1 MTDDERKLLEE
12 AAENS
17 RQVTEYLFKR
27 DQISGMS
34 RSEDIDE
41 IIQGKRTVRVVAKVF
56 IWGMRTLAVIG
67 AGVAAL
73 LFFKN
78 GGGNP

>member
-1 MTDDERKLLEE
+1 MTEDERKLLEE

-17 RQVTEYLFKR
+17 RQVKEYLFKV
-27 DQISGMS
+27 DQISGTS
-34 RSEDIDE
+34 RAKDIDE
-41 IIQGKRTVRVVAKVF
+41 IIQGKRTVKVVARVF
-56 IWGMRTLAVIG
+56 IWIMRTAAVVG